1 MTTQI
6 ASDEKFG
13 GVISLEPCP
22 TKSLNTGLKD
32 PFSLGA
38 AVILDLSQQWLK
50 IENKEQVK
58 ERQTPYA

>member
-38 AVILDLSQQWLK
+38 AVVLDLLQQ
-50 IENKEQVK
+50 
-58 ERQTPYA
+58 